1 MSAEKIIQRIK
12 NDAEAQAKEVLMQAE
27 KEASSV
33 IEQAKEDAKLKA
45 DNILEDGK
53 AKAENEKKIL
63 LSQANQE
70 LKRKTL
76 EAKEEVIAQCFSKA
90 EDQLKGISV
99 ARYKKIVK
107 NLIEQGVSRID
118 GKAQV
123 LVTRPEDKE
132 VAKSLGIEV
141 AGQTEGLGG
150 IIVKSM
156 DGRMTVD
163 NTFDGILKRKYY
175 EIRVEVGKLLFS

>member
-1 MSAEKIIQRIK
+1 MSAEKIIQKIK
-12 NDAEAQAKEVLMQAE
+12 SDAEAQAKEVLMQAE
-27 KEASSV
+27 KEASSLL
-33 IEQAKEDAKLKA
+33 EQAKADAKLKA
-45 DNILEDGK
+45 DQILEDGK

-76 EAKEEVIAQCFSKA
+76 EAKEEVIAQCFSMAK
-90 EDQLKGISV
+90 EELKGLSGP
-99 ARYKKIVK
+99 RYKKIVK
-107 NLIEQGVSRID
+107 KLIEEGVYPID
-118 GKAQV
+118 GKAIV

-150 IIVKSM
+150 VIVKSK
-156 DGRMTVD
+156 DGRVTVD

>member
-1 MSAEKIIQRIK
+1 MSAEKIIQKIK
-12 NDAEAQAKEVLMQAE
+12 SDAEAQAKEVLMQAE
-27 KEASSV
+27 KEASSLL
-33 IEQAKEDAKLKA
+33 EQAKADAKVKSDQILK
-45 DNILEDGK
+45 DGK

-76 EAKEEVIAQCFSKA
+76 EAKEEVISQCFSKA
-90 EDQLKGISV
+90 EEELKGLSG
-99 ARYKKIVK
+99 ANYQKIVK
-107 NLIEQGVSRID
+107 SLIEQGISRID

-123 LVTRPEDKE
+123 VVTRPEDKE

-150 IIVKSM
+150 IIVKSK
-156 DGRMTVD
+156 DGRVTVD